1 MPDASY
7 GHNTVIVIGRSHH
20 NKYIYRKYWVF
31 IHVRVAQ
38 FREIRGYHHL
48 RINILNEADLFSPID
63 SFTGLAAD
71 KKQMYHDA
79 RTAISYAV
87 SGDTVT
93 INVGLVGA
101 PGGREFTFKLGEHY
115 DSADLDG
122 SPMKVTVLALVL
134 IQQYVHIF
142 LFSVSFWRPQG
153 FWNFWIVGFV
163 WNLHQSTRSPSFL
176 SKS

>member
-20 NKYIYRKYWVF
+20 NKYIYRKYWV
-31 IHVRVAQ
+31 INHVRVAQ

-48 RINILNEADLFSPID
+48 RINVLNEADLFSPFD

-142 LFSVSFWRPQG
+142 FFSVSF
-153 FWNFWIVGFV
+153 
-163 WNLHQSTRSPSFL
+163 
-176 SKS
+176 

>member
-1 MPDASY
+1 MFVLLNFVKFVDTIIYELTSSTKRIY
-7 GHNTVIVIGRSHH
+7 SHP
-20 NKYIYRKYWVF
+20 F
-31 IHVRVAQ
+31 
-38 FREIRGYHHL
+38 
-48 RINILNEADLFSPID
+48 DL
-63 SFTGLAAD
+63 FTGLAAD

-122 SPMKVTVLALVL
+122 SPMKVTVFALVL

-153 FWNFWIVGFV
+153 F
-163 WNLHQSTRSPSFL
+163 
-176 SKS
+176 